1 MKKSAIMILSLLLS
15 IFSFTGCGDFG
26 DEKEI
31 PKLHLIRP
39 EESFVK
45 KITTTEGVD
54 FSCSSNYSLGIEA
67 ITGQFCYKID
77 RDNPGNMDLT
87 INCNETIDYVEF
99 YSFRGMLGTEKIG
112 GKQVVLHR
120 QFKENLYDSFI
131 LYITIEGVQYQA
143 RFYLVGVG

>member
-26 DEKEI
+26 DENEV

-45 KITTTEGVD
+45 KITTKEGVE
-54 FSCSSNYSLGIEA
+54 FSCSDNYYLGKESIS
-67 ITGQFCYKID
+67 GQFCYKID

-87 INCNETIDYVEF
+87 INCNEEIDYIEIFSYKGIIGREEVNSKEIV
-99 YSFRGMLGTEKIG
+99 LGRKY
-112 GKQVVLHR
+112 KYQ
-120 QFKENLYDSFI
+120 LYDTFI
-131 LYITIEGVQYQA
+131 IYITIEGIQYRA
-143 RFYLVGVG
+143 YFYLVGIG